1 MGAAKEDCVKRHL
14 TIVWATG
21 AALLVAAAAHAQ
33 TNGVAATNGGYQPRT
48 MMESILSTVVFSV
61 IGIVLAIVGFKLFD
75 LVIRFDVER
84 EICEKNNI
92 AAAILAGAVVLGIC
106 LIVGFVVIS

>member
-1 MGAAKEDCVKRHL
+1 MKRHL
-14 TIVWATG
+14 TLVWAVG

-33 TNGVAATNGGYQPRT
+33 TNGAAAATNTGYQPRS
-48 MMESILSTVVFSV
+48 MVEAIVSTLVFSL
-61 IGIVLAIVGFKLFD
+61 IGIVLAVVGFKLFD
-75 LVIRFDVER
+75 MVIPFDVER

-92 AAAILAGAVVLGIC
+92 AAAILAGAMVLGIC

>member
-1 MGAAKEDCVKRHL
+1 MSGIWGMGLLFVLASAAYAQSGEGPASRYRAGSLLDQVISTLVFSLLGIGL
-14 TIVWATG
+14 TI
-21 AALLVAAAAHAQ
+21 L
-33 TNGVAATNGGYQPRT
+33 
-48 MMESILSTVVFSV
+48 
-61 IGIVLAIVGFKLFD
+61 GFKLFD
-75 LVIRFDVER
+75 LVIKFDIER